1 MQDNDNEAFRRDVVE
16 GLSRS
21 RPDIPCKYL
30 YDEIGSELFEA
41 ICETEDY
48 YVTRADLA
56 LHRAHLDEIVERV
69 GEHAHIIELGS
80 GAGIKIRLILGAARS
95 PRAYTPIEI
104 SREALATSVEQLK
117 REFPDLEILPL
128 QYDYSDPI
136 PDHVLDLQPPAK
148 RRIVY
153 FPGSTISNFTHSQ
166 ARRFL
171 ERMRDMAGPGGGLLI
186 GVDLVKPEA
195 ILTRAYDDSEGVTAR
210 FNLNLLA
217 RLQQDLGARVEPDAF
232 RHQARF
238 NPRFQ
243 RIEMHLVATRP
254 TTIEIDGD
262 SFDFRAGQSIHTEN
276 SHKYSVE
283 LFEDLAG
290 RAGLKRVQTWLDP
303 DQLFSMHYLEAANQS
318 D

>member
-1 MQDNDNEAFRRDVVE
+1 MQENECEAFRRDVVE
-16 GLSRS
+16 GLSRN
-21 RPDIPCKYL
+21 RRDIPCKYL
-30 YDEIGSELFEA
+30 YDETGSELFEA
-41 ICETEDY
+41 ICDTDDY

-56 LHRAHLDEIVERV
+56 LHQAHLDEIVERI
-69 GEHAHIIELGS
+69 GERAHIIELGS

-104 SREALATSVEQLK
+104 SREALAVSVEQLK
-117 REFPDLEILPL
+117 SEFPDLEILPL

-136 PDHVLDLQPPAK
+136 PDHVLDLEPPAR

-171 ERMRDMAGPGGGLLI
+171 ERMRDIAGSGGGVLI
-186 GVDLVKPEA
+186 GVDLIKSEA
-195 ILTRAYDDSEGVTAR
+195 ILTRAYDDSQGVTAR
-210 FNLNLLA
+210 FNINLLH
-217 RLQQDLGARVEPDAF
+217 RLRRDLGARVDPNAF

-238 NPRFQ
+238 NPEFQ

-254 TTIEIDGD
+254 TSIEIDSH
-262 SFDFRAGQSIHTEN
+262 SFEFEAGQGIHTEN

-283 LFEDLAG
+283 MFDDLAR
-290 RAGLKRVQTWLDP
+290 RAGLKRLQTWLDP
-303 DQLFSMHYLEAANQS
+303 DELFSMHYLEP
-318 D
+318 